1 MSAGERALARLERG
15 IGTTGGGVALF
26 ALAIGVHSLQSVAL
40 PVVPGR
46 DFGTYLSFYVQMS
59 EWDSV
64 FPMSMLFRTPVA
76 PVLVGGSLDL
86 LGGWGAQALMA
97 VLFAASIVAWSRVA
111 GAFGGRTALLT
122 SAALLLYPGYG
133 ILFHML
139 SSDSICAAAFAGW
152 GFALSRAWLRPS
164 PGRFA
169 VLGAATAVAALTRPG
184 YQVLALAALLPL
196 VLPLSWAARLRS
208 TLACAGV
215 VAVALGAWSVNNGL
229 RYDDYA
235 VARGGA
241 AFFPFY
247 RAFTEDRIVSPE
259 NGDASLELARMVR
272 RELLPNEPYRSYRV
286 SLEDYFSRGSPRMFE
301 DAVVL
306 SDRNRGWDSDY
317 ALLREVGVEAV
328 RAHPW
333 RYARGVVG
341 TVLDE
346 LWSPLHIALPA
357 RSEPRGAPATPVV
370 AAPAPPDSLPPP
382 TEGEEIPAAR
392 NGLFT
397 TTPDGS
403 IRERWTSATD
413 HSLVFADPRDA
424 RRYAAVGAEAAALAA
439 EVPPYAGSEWLTRQ
453 LSRSS
458 KLFPPPLLWLLAG
471 LVGLALRQ
479 PARSGL
485 ALAIGAA
492 GLAVVTF
499 QALAVY
505 SIVEFAVPVA
515 PALVVLGAA
524 GLVGERRSAHPG

>member
-1 MSAGERALARLERG
+1 VSAAEGALARLERG
-15 IGTTGGGVALF
+15 VDSTRGGVVLF

-59 EWDSV
+59 DWDSV
-64 FPMSMLFRTPVA
+64 FPMSMLFRTPVTPA
-76 PVLVGGSLDL
+76 LVGGSLDL

-97 VLFAASIVAWSRVA
+97 VLFAGSIVAWSRAA
-111 GAFGGRTALLT
+111 GAFGGRAALLT

-139 SSDSICAAAFAGW
+139 SSDSVCAAAFAGW
-152 GFALSRAWLRPS
+152 GLALSRAWLRPT

-208 TLACAGV
+208 TLACIGV

-259 NGDASLELARMVR
+259 NGEASLELARMVR
-272 RELLPNEPYRSYRV
+272 RELLPNEPYRSYQV

-306 SDRNRGWDSDY
+306 SDRSRGWDSDY
-317 ALLREVGVEAV
+317 ALLRDVGLEAV
-328 RAHPW
+328 RAHPR

-346 LWSPLHIALPA
+346 LWSPLHVALPG
-357 RSEPRGAPATPVV
+357 RPVSRGVPATSV
-370 AAPAPPDSLPPP
+370 AAAPVDSLPPP
-382 TEGEEIPAAR
+382 TEGEQIPAAR
-392 NGLFT
+392 NGFFT

-413 HSLVFADPRDA
+413 HGLVFADPRDA
-424 RRYAAVGAEAAALAA
+424 RRFAAVGAEAAALAA

-458 KLFPPPLLWLLAG
+458 KLFPPPVLWLLVGVA
-471 LVGLALRQ
+471 GLALRR
-479 PARSGL
+479 PARSAL
-485 ALAIGAA
+485 ALAMGSGA
-492 GLAVVTF
+492 LLVVTF

-505 SIVEFAVPVA
+505 SIIEFAVPVA

-524 GLVGERRSAHPG
+524 SLVGERRAAYPG